1 MSELLVEPP
10 GRLQA
15 RSANEATHER
25 SSKPAALLSCGGL
38 GKSFARGRRWFAR
51 ARPVRAVDNVT
62 LSAYR
67 GETLAIVG
75 ESGCGKSTL
84 ARLLLGLIE
93 PSEGEVWFDGQ
104 RLADLSAERWRD
116 LRRAMQLVFQDT
128 GGAFD
133 PRLPVRAQIRE
144 PLEIHSVGTSEERTA
159 RVTALLNAV
168 RLPEHLWDAIP
179 QELSGGQLQRAI
191 IARALVLDP
200 RLLVCDE
207 PVSALDVS
215 VQAQILNLLMDL
227 KAQFGLTLIF
237 ISHDLN
243 VVRHVADRVAV
254 MYLGAVVEQGP
265 ADRVFGTP
273 AHPYTKA
280 LLSAIPLPD
289 PTQRGRRLRLAGD
302 PPDPARPPAGCRF
315 HPRCPAATEVCSR
328 TAPPPRRD
336 GSHLVACHHPQ
347 AGA

>member
-1 MSELLVEPP
+1 MSDLLVEPQETP
-10 GRLQA
+10 GSLSGR
-15 RSANEATHER
+15 HVP
-25 SSKPAALLSCGGL
+25 SKPTALLSCGGL
-38 GKSFARGRRWFAR
+38 GKDFVRGRNWFSRTA
-51 ARPVRAVDNVT
+51 PVRAVDNVT

-84 ARLLLGLIE
+84 ARLLLGLME
-93 PSEGEVWFDGQ
+93 PTHGEVWFDGE

-116 LRRAMQLVFQDT
+116 LRCAMQLVFQDT

-133 PRLPVRAQIRE
+133 PRLPVRTQIRE
-144 PLEIHSVGTSEERTA
+144 PLEIHRLGTAEERTA
-159 RVTALLNAV
+159 RVTALLEAV
-168 RLPEHLWDAIP
+168 RLPAHLWDAIP

-254 MYLGAVVEQGP
+254 MYLGSVVEQGP
-265 ADRVFGTP
+265 VDRVFGAP

-289 PTQRGRRLRLAGD
+289 PTRRGRRVRLSGD
-302 PPDPARPPAGCRF
+302 PPDPAHPPSGCRF
-315 HPRCPAATEVCSR
+315 HPRCPGATEICTR
-328 TAPPPRRD
+328 ERPEPRRD
-336 GSHLVACHHPQ
+336 GPHLVACHHVE